1 MRRKDR
7 EITEPAKI
15 REIIEASHCCRL
27 GFFDGK
33 EVYIV
38 PLSFGYEEEE
48 GRRFFYFHSA
58 REGRKIDLISAA
70 PSVGFELDTNY
81 ELVEGD
87 LACNRSARFQSVIGT
102 GRVSFVDAAEERKAA
117 LQSIMRHNTGR
128 DDWEFSDAM
137 AEAVRILR
145 LDVTELSCKE
155 HP

>member
-1 MRRKDR
+1 MF
-7 EITEPAKI
+7 
-15 REIIEASHCCRL
+15 SSGC
-27 GFFDGK
+27 
-33 EVYIV
+33 
-38 PLSFGYEEEE
+38 LSACV
-48 GRRFFYFHSA
+48 A

-87 LACNRSARFQSVIGT
+87 LACNHSARFQSVIGT

>member
-1 MRRKDR
+1 MDY
-7 EITEPAKI
+7 
-15 REIIEASHCCRL
+15 L
-27 GFFDGK
+27 DGA
-33 EVYIV
+33 
-38 PLSFGYEEEE
+38 
-48 GRRFFYFHSA
+48 GRWGTFCTCLLYTS
-58 REGRKIDLISAA
+58 
-70 PSVGFELDTNY
+70 
-81 ELVEGD
+81 
-87 LACNRSARFQSVIGT
+87 CNHSARFQSVIGT